1 MDKGI
6 LMVLS
11 GPSGVGKGTI
21 KEILKTRINLIESVS
36 ATTRN
41 MREGEVDGVSYH
53 FLSHEQF
60 DAKVENGEFL
70 EHFNNF
76 GNKYGTLKSVVEK
89 SLEKG
94 DVLLE
99 IDVQGALEV
108 KKKMPE
114 TVLIMIAPPKISEL
128 KHRLEKRG
136 TETAEEIQKRFN
148 LCKKELALY
157 ESYDYLVVN
166 ADLDKAVTD
175 VEKIIQTEK
184 MKSDNNHELMKE
196 ILHS

>member
-1 MDKGI
+1 MNKGI

-41 MREGEVDGVSYH
+41 KREGEVHGVSYY
-53 FLSHEQF
+53 FISNEEF
-60 DAKVENGEFL
+60 DRKVENGEFL

-76 GNKYGTLKSVVEK
+76 GKKYGTLKSVVAEN
-89 SLEKG
+89 LEKG

-114 TVLIMIAPPKISEL
+114 AVLIMVAPPKISDL

-136 TETAEEIQKRFN
+136 TESAEEIQNRFN

-166 ADLDKAVTD
+166 GDLEKAVCD

-184 MKSDNNHELMKE
+184 MKSTNNHEGMKE
-196 ILHS
+196 ILNS

>member
-1 MDKGI
+1 MSKGI

-21 KEILKTRINLIESVS
+21 KEILKTSINIIESVS
-36 ATTRN
+36 VTTRN
-41 MREGEVDGVSYH
+41 MREGEVDGVSYS
-53 FLSHEQF
+53 FISNEQF
-60 DAKVENGEFL
+60 DKKVENGEFL

-76 GNKYGTLKSVVEK
+76 GKQYGTLKSVVVENLAK
-89 SLEKG
+89 S

-108 KKKMPE
+108 KKRMPE
-114 TVLIMIAPPKISEL
+114 AILIMVAPPKISDL

-136 TETAEEIQKRFN
+136 TESAEEIQNRFN

-166 ADLDKAVTD
+166 GDLDKAVMD
-175 VEKIIQTEK
+175 IEKIIMAEK
-184 MKSDNNHELMKE
+184 MKSNNNHELMQE
-196 ILHS
+196 ILNS

>member
-1 MDKGI
+1 MSKGI

-21 KEILKTRINLIESVS
+21 KEILKTSINIIESVS
-36 ATTRN
+36 VTTRN
-41 MREGEVDGVSYH
+41 MREGEVDGVSYS
-53 FLSHEQF
+53 FISNEQF
-60 DAKVENGEFL
+60 DKKVENGEFL

-76 GNKYGTLKSVVEK
+76 GKQYGTLKSVVVENLAK
-89 SLEKG
+89 S

-108 KKKMPE
+108 KKRMPE
-114 TVLIMIAPPKISEL
+114 AILIMVAPPKISDL

-136 TETAEEIQKRFN
+136 TESAEEIQNRFN

-166 ADLDKAVTD
+166 GDLEKAVCD

-184 MKSDNNHELMKE
+184 MKSTNNHEGMKE
-196 ILHS
+196 ILNS